1 MKEKEFYIKIQLYLK
16 LTQFSYSDYI
26 KNEKKFIY
34 TKVLR
39 KFNGLLLDHIL
50 NNPKMIYG
58 VDFEN
63 FIELIQHLSVWIEKW
78 DYYVKKDNPSL
89 NDKFIFENESSF
101 PKDFGERLIRIK
113 FKNYDSSQRT

>member
-39 KFNGLLLDHIL
+39 KFNDSFSGLNETYSTSHDRTLFT
-50 NNPKMIYG
+50 G
-58 VDFEN
+58 EVFCV
-63 FIELIQHLSVWIEKW
+63 FIVS
-78 DYYVKKDNPSL
+78 YT
-89 NDKFIFENESSF
+89 SF
-101 PKDFGERLIRIK
+101 FM
-113 FKNYDSSQRT
+113 